1 MIDFVPTLAAVALPA
16 YVGPVV
22 ALVAGLP
29 AYVIVKILN
38 PGFFARM
45 FGAESKQ
52 PTPQRYR
59 IVVRSANDATTVSVL
74 NAQGQ
79 PDASPS
85 AQRIVQVLATD
96 LN

>member
-1 MIDFVPTLAAVALPA
+1 VQAN
-16 YVGPVV
+16 
-22 ALVAGLP
+22 
-29 AYVIVKILN
+29 K

-59 IVVRSANDATTVSVL
+59 ILVKSENDATTVSVL
-74 NAQGQ
+74 DAQGQ
-79 PDASPS
+79 PDASQN
-85 AQRIVQVLATD
+85 AQRIVQLLAAD